1 MVNFQVVHAYIVIKS
16 FVKQIGQRIMNYN

>member
-1 MVNFQVVHAYIVIKS
+1 VIKS